1 MIGYVMVGTNDLS
14 KSITFYD
21 PLLDLL
27 DLKRVDTSEDYAG
40 YASKNNPENIEFYI
54 TKPVNGEKANFGNGT
69 QISFLADSKQTV
81 NNFYKIG
88 INLGGKDEGAPGERS
103 GDYYSYLRDLD
114 GNKICAFAKI
124 N

>member
-1 MIGYVMVGTNDLS
+1 MVGTNDLS

-21 PLLDLL
+21 TLLDLL

-69 QISFLADSKQTV
+69 QISFITDQKDVVEKFHKLGV
-81 NNFYKIG
+81 E
-88 INLGGKDEGAPGERS
+88 LGGKSEGAPGERPEGS
-103 GDYYSYLRDLD
+103 KVYYSYVRDLD
-114 GNKICAFAKI
+114 GNKICVFTNI
-124 N
+124 